1 MTDYDAILN
10 DDAQTVW
17 KIQARSG
24 NLETAYDA
32 IRQFHFMNYNRA
44 VETVHHYLRLL
55 NGVNNNAFI

>member
-10 DDAQTVW
+10 DDTQTVW

-24 NLETAYDA
+24 DLEQAYISFLIVHWVDLNTA
-32 IRQFHFMNYNRA
+32 M
-44 VETVHHYLRLL
+44 ETVHHYLRLL